1 VIETIK
7 GVISGEVSSDEETLD
22 KYSRDASLFEV
33 RPEAVA
39 FPKDTEDL
47 KKLVSF
53 VAAGRKKG
61 GKMSLTARA
70 GGSDMSGGPL
80 SESIVVDFK
89 HFNRIKKVTGDY
101 AIAEPGVFY
110 RDFEK
115 ETLKQNR
122 ILPTYPASR
131 ELCALG
137 GMIANN
143 AAGEKTLKY
152 GKTINYVEEL
162 KAVLSDG
169 KEYVIRPLTKKEL
182 EEKIKEKSFEGRLY
196 RDVYRLIEKN
206 YDLVKK
212 ARPNVSKNSAG
223 YNLWDVWNP
232 DASVGGKGDKGIFD
246 LTKLFV
252 GSQGTLGFITEAKIG
267 LVEKQKYSGLL
278 VIFMK
283 DLEVLPD
290 VVKKTLA
297 LKPAS
302 FESFDDHTFGLAL
315 KFFTGFLKFLGA
327 ANIFSLAIQFL
338 PEFLH
343 VVLHGMPKMILLA
356 EFEEKSQEEV
366 DRKIRELDGVLEPYN
381 LSTKIARTVE
391 SSKKYWVMRRESFN
405 LLRHRIK
412 GMKTAPFVDD
422 IIVRPEHY
430 PEFLPKLY
438 DILNSYN
445 LLFTVAGHIGDGNF
459 HIIPLM
465 KLENE
470 EERKKIP
477 AASEEVYNLVLKYG
491 GSITAEHNDG
501 LIRSPY
507 LEKMYGKKVCKLFE
521 ETKKI
526 FDPLNIFNPGK
537 KVNSDLEFALE
548 HIKR

>member
-1 VIETIK
+1 MIAGEIKKIIK
-7 GVISGEVSSDEETLD
+7 GEVLFDEETLR
-22 KYSRDASLFEV
+22 KYSQDASLFEV
-33 RPEAVA
+33 KPEAVV
-39 FPKDTEDL
+39 FPRNTEDL

-53 VAAGRKKG
+53 VVKNKK
-61 GKMSLTARA
+61 KNEALSLTPRA

-89 HFNRIKKVTGDY
+89 HFSKVKMGDGY

-115 ETLKQNR
+115 ETLKKKL

-152 GKTINYVEEL
+152 GKTIDYVEEL
-162 KAVLSDG
+162 KVVLSDG
-169 KEYVIRPLTKKEL
+169 EEHVIKPLTEKEL
-182 EEKIKEKSFEGRLY
+182 KKKIKEKNFEGRFY
-196 RDVYRLIEKN
+196 RDIFRLIEGN
-206 YDLVKK
+206 YDVIKK
-212 ARPNVSKNSAG
+212 AKPNVSKNSAG
-223 YNLWDVWNP
+223 FNLWEVWDEKTFNL
-232 DASVGGKGDKGIFD
+232 V
-246 LTKLFV
+246 KLFV
-252 GSQGTLGFITEAKIG
+252 GSQGTLGLITEARLR
-267 LVEKQKYSGLL
+267 LVPVGKYSGLL

-283 DLEVLPD
+283 DLKSLPD
-290 VVKKTLA
+290 IVKRTLE

-315 KFFTGFLKFLGA
+315 KFFTGFLKLMGA
-327 ANIFSLAIQFL
+327 ANIFSLALQFL

-343 VVLHGMPKMILLA
+343 VLFYGMPKMILLA
-356 EFEEKSQEEV
+356 EFEEGSQEEV
-366 DRKIRELDGVLEPYN
+366 NRKIEELEHALAPFE
-381 LSTKIARTVE
+381 LSTKTAPTAE
-391 SSKKYWVMRRESFN
+391 TSKKYWVMRRESFN

-412 GMKTAPFVDD
+412 GLKTAPFVDD
-422 IIVRPEHY
+422 VVVRPEHY

-438 DILNSYN
+438 EILDRYE
-445 LLFTVAGHIGDGNF
+445 LLYTVAGHIGDGNF

-465 KLENE
+465 NLADEK
-470 EERKKIP
+470 ERRKIP
-477 AASEEVYNLVLKYG
+477 EVSREVYDLVLKYK

-501 LIRSPY
+501 LIRTPF
-507 LEKMYGKKVCKLFE
+507 LEKMYGKKVYGLFK

-526 FDPLNIFNPGK
+526 FDPLNVFNPGK
-537 KVNSDLEFALE
+537 KVNANLNYALE

>member
-1 VIETIK
+1 MIAGEIKKIIK
-7 GVISGEVSSDEETLD
+7 GEVLFDEETLR
-22 KYSRDASLFEV
+22 KYSQDASLFEV
-33 RPEAVA
+33 KPEAVV
-39 FPKDTEDL
+39 FPRNTEDL

-53 VAAGRKKG
+53 VVKNKK
-61 GKMSLTARA
+61 KNEALSLTPRA

-89 HFNRIKKVTGDY
+89 HFSKVKMGDGY

-115 ETLKQNR
+115 ETLKKKL

-152 GKTINYVEEL
+152 GKTIDYVEEL
-162 KAVLSDG
+162 KVVLSDG
-169 KEYVIRPLTKKEL
+169 EEHVIKPLTEKEL
-182 EEKIKEKSFEGRLY
+182 KKKIKEKNFEGRFY
-196 RDVYRLIEKN
+196 RDIFRLIEGN
-206 YDLVKK
+206 YDVIKK
-212 ARPNVSKNSAG
+212 AKPNVSKNSAG
-223 YNLWDVWNP
+223 FNLWEVWDEKTFNL
-232 DASVGGKGDKGIFD
+232 V
-246 LTKLFV
+246 KLFV
-252 GSQGTLGFITEAKIG
+252 GSQGTLGLITEAKLR
-267 LVEKQKYSGLL
+267 LVPVGKYSGLL

-283 DLEVLPD
+283 DLKFLPEI
-290 VVKKTLA
+290 VGKTLS

-315 KFFTGFLKFLGA
+315 KFFTGFLKLMGA
-327 ANIFSLAIQFL
+327 ANIFSLALQFL

-343 VVLHGMPKMILLA
+343 VLFHGMPKMILLA
-356 EFEEKSQEEV
+356 EFEEESQEEV
-366 DRKIRELDGVLEPYN
+366 NRKIEELERSLAPFE
-381 LSTKIARTVE
+381 LSTKTAPTAE

-405 LLRHRIK
+405 LLRHRIR
-412 GMKTAPFVDD
+412 GLKTAPFVDD
-422 IIVRPEHY
+422 VVVRPEHY
-430 PEFLPKLY
+430 SKFLPKLY
-438 DILNSYN
+438 EILDRYE
-445 LLFTVAGHIGDGNF
+445 LLYTVAGHIGDGNF

-465 KLENE
+465 NLADEK
-470 EERKKIP
+470 ERRKIP
-477 AASEEVYNLVLKYG
+477 EVSREVYDLVLKYK

-501 LIRSPY
+501 LIRTPF
-507 LEKMYGKKVCKLFE
+507 LEKMYGKKVYGLFK

-526 FDPLNIFNPGK
+526 FDPLNVFNPGK
-537 KVNSDLEFALE
+537 KVNANLNYALE